1 MIKSN
6 ERSEPAKQVRQ
17 IKFKQEVSINM
28 VNIELTNT
36 QTDEILHC
44 LRTSYLDYD
53 ERLGASYNDAIT
65 SYNNQLDEII
75 TTIKNQLNEQDMHE
89 N

>member
-1 MIKSN
+1 
-6 ERSEPAKQVRQ
+6 
-17 IKFKQEVSINM
+17 M
-28 VNIELTNT
+28 VHITLTNS

-75 TTIKNQLNEQDMHE
+75 TTIKEQLKEQE
-89 N
+89 

>member
-1 MIKSN
+1 MIKL
-6 ERSEPAKQVRQ
+6 
-17 IKFKQEVSINM
+17 
-28 VNIELTNT
+28 ELTKT
-36 QTDEILHC
+36 QADEILHC

-75 TTIKNQLNEQDMHE
+75 TTIKDQLKEQG
-89 N
+89 